1 MPTNSRGHG
10 ANLMI
15 YPHKQFAIEHMGWEE
30 GTKEP
35 TEKQIIEAIEKN
47 QADKE
52 IARNKVI
59 AKLGLTAEEIN
70 ALLS

>member
-1 MPTNSRGHG
+1 
-10 ANLMI
+10 MI

-35 TEKQIIEAIEKN
+35 TEKQIIEAIEKH

-52 IARNKVI
+52 IARGKVLK
-59 AKLGLTAEEIN
+59 KLGLTEDEVT
-70 ALLS
+70 ALFP